1 MHRTGS
7 LCSLLLLTATI
18 PAAAQQVPIQQ
29 LTTPD
34 VEFDEPFDQVTA
46 VRELRDGRLIVADL
60 FARTVSLVD
69 LASGTATAIGR
80 EDQGPREFGFPVAL
94 VALPHDTTWLVD
106 PAQSRFLV
114 ILPDGTPSGTVAF
127 PDEFG
132 GMARVRGADARGR
145 IYAQGTGFTFGP
157 GSDPRALPDS
167 APVVVWDRAA
177 KSVTPVGKVKIPA
190 VAVSTSG
197 SGGRRSV
204 MMRQQPFPLAD
215 DWAVTSAGRVGY
227 VRSGNYHV
235 EWSAPAPRVGP
246 PVAFKPV
253 PVTNADKK
261 ELEERMKDRRG
272 GLRIT
277 RTDGNSSSQA
287 SSAPPPSQPAE
298 PQVDWPEQKPPFVPT
313 SAITSPEGE
322 IWVERSQAAGAPELV
337 DVFGP
342 AGNLLRQVKLPPQ
355 TRLVAVGAKG
365 IYAARTD
372 ADGLWYLQRYKKP

>member
-7 LCSLLLLTATI
+7 LSALLLLAARV
-18 PAAAQQVPIQQ
+18 PAIAQQVPVQQ
-29 LTTPD
+29 FSRPE
-34 VEFDEPFDQVTA
+34 VEFPDPFDQVTA

-69 LASGTATAIGR
+69 LKSGSATVIGR
-80 EDQGPREFGFPVAL
+80 EGQGPNEYGFPTGL
-94 VALPHDTTWLVD
+94 VALPHDTTWVVD

-132 GMARVRGADARGR
+132 GMARVKGADARGR

-177 KSVTPVGKVKIPA
+177 RSVTPVGKVKLPA

-197 SGGRRSV
+197 GAGSRSV

-215 DWAVTSAGRVGY
+215 DWSVTSAGRVGL
-227 VRSGNYHV
+227 VRSGTYHV

-246 PVAFKPV
+246 AVAFTPV

-261 ELEERMKDRRG
+261 ALADRMKDRRG
-272 GLRIT
+272 AFRVT
-277 RTDGNSSSQA
+277 RTDGNSSGQG
-287 SSAPPPSQPAE
+287 SSAPPPAEPAE
-298 PQVDWPEQKPPFVPT
+298 PQVDWPEQKPPFVPS

-322 IWVERSQAAGAPELV
+322 LWVERSQPAGAPELL

-342 AGNLLRQVKLPPQ
+342 AGKLLRQVKMPKD
-355 TRLVAVGAKG
+355 TRLVAVGVRG

-372 ADGLWYLQRYKKP
+372 ADGLWYLQRYSKP